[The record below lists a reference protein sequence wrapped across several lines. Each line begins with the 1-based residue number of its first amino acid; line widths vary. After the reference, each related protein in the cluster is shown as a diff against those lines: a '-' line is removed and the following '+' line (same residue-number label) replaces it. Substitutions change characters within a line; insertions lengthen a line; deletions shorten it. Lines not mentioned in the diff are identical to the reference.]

1 MERLNLRNPKSY
13 DMSSESETQK
23 PRVRFYC
30 VSEEPTEESYF
41 YGVRNNKVELN
52 IKGDVKIHVI
62 EKAEGQETLSHPL
75 QLVMS
80 CLTQMGRIDEEGNPI
95 SSEK

>member
-1 MERLNLRNPKSY
+1 MERLNLRNPKAY

-30 VSEEPTEESYF
+30 VSEGPTEESYF

-52 IKGDVKIHVI
+52 IKGDVK
-62 EKAEGQETLSHPL
+62 GTP
-75 QLVMS
+75 
-80 CLTQMGRIDEEGNPI
+80 RWI
-95 SSEK
+95 SVHAVCSLLP